1 MQKFKVKPGEFIL
14 VTIHRPVNVDDKKNL
29 SKVISL
35 LKKISEYTLSRGY
48 NHKIIFPAHPRT
60 KKMMDVFS
68 LKKNLEN
75 SANII
80 LTEPVGYTDF
90 ISLLMKS
97 KLVVTDSG
105 GIQEEATFL
114 KIPCLTLRNSFERPE
129 TISIGT
135 NTLCG
140 LDVKLIMQKVKEIY
154 EGKYKTGKVPR
165 LMDGKT
171 SARISKILLDKAL
184 K

>member
-1 MQKFKVKPGEFIL
+1 ML
-14 VTIHRPVNVDDKKNL
+14 
-29 SKVISL
+29 
-35 LKKISEYTLSRGY
+35 
-48 NHKIIFPAHPRT
+48 
-60 KKMMDVFS
+60 DVFG
-68 LKKNLEN
+68 LKNKLE
-75 SANII
+75 SIRNII
-80 LTEPVGYTDF
+80 PAEPFGYTDF

-105 GIQEEATFL
+105 GIQAEATFL

-129 TISIGT
+129 TITKGT

-140 LDVKLIMQKVKEIY
+140 LDEKLVLSKVKEIY
-154 EGKYKTGKVPR
+154 ERKYKKGIIPR

-171 SARISKILLDKAL
+171 SVRIAKILINNAL